1 MQEDTRKERRR
12 ERRLHL
18 RERRRAITTPL
29 AQQAAKQ
36 VAYHL
41 CADDLWAANHLA
53 LYLVNDGEL
62 DPSDIA
68 QAAWRAGKH
77 VYLPVIT
84 PSGMQF
90 CEWRATD
97 TLRLNR
103 YGIGEPQGQPCEA
116 KRLEVIFLPTV
127 GWTTAGFRLG
137 MGGGYYDRFLGSEEV
152 ETAKRIGL
160 AYDCQ
165 RDTSLENLR
174 ESWDQPLDAVLT
186 ETGLRRFDVRAG
198 D

>member
-1 MQEDTRKERRR
+1 MTS
-12 ERRLHL
+12 
-18 RERRRAITTPL
+18 PL
-29 AQQAAKQ
+29 PQQAAEQ
-36 VAYHL
+36 VAVHL
-41 CADDLWAANHLA
+41 RADDLWAAKHLA

-62 DPSDIA
+62 DPSYIA

-84 PSGMQF
+84 SSGMRF

-103 YGIGEPQGQPCEA
+103 FGIGEPQGQPCEA
-116 KRLEVIFLPTV
+116 TRLEIIFLPTV
-127 GWTTAGFRLG
+127 GWSAAGFRLG
-137 MGGGYYDRFLGSEEV
+137 MGGGYYDRFLGGEEV
-152 ETAKRIGL
+152 VTAKRIGL

-165 RDTSLENLR
+165 RDDSLENLR
-174 ESWDQPLDAVLT
+174 ETWDQPLDGILT
-186 ETGLRRFDVRAG
+186 ETGLRRFDTRAG